1 MRLSRTLLGLALAA
15 ALVSGSALAVKHML
29 PDDARFLP
37 RLGASTSNFDGI
49 WRSRGYG
56 WIWSIEDG
64 RVKVYDESGD
74 FCMKSPRR
82 AFHVDRTDTQLD
94 PDGAVFRLLDED
106 DQYRYIFDRIESVPA
121 SCLSTPLSDPVSA
134 FNAAVKT
141 LDAHYAFF
149 GHRNIDWD
157 QAVEMA
163 RARVTSKTTDLA
175 LFRTIS
181 RLLSGFRDSHVSIEG
196 TVGDDEVEYEPSAQ
210 APPRR
215 TAVSEPSR
223 TPDAAGDRPGYWNP
237 AAAEE
242 LLGETADTA
251 LDGEMTYGLIDG
263 DIGYLSIRSMS
274 GYSHRDADR
283 ATEKALELFR
293 DAKAVIVDVSLN
305 DGGYDMSAKRIAGH
319 FAKRRTLAYSKYAG
333 DSKVAVEPQSNYLE
347 PRGDNYFAGPVYLLT
362 SETTVS
368 AAEIFVM
375 AMRAL
380 PNVTQI
386 GETTD
391 GSLSDILSKPLPNGW
406 SLSLSNEV
414 YLDSNGAAWE
424 GKGIPPKITFDVRQ
438 KSRASDRDIA
448 AARQL
453 IDNIRSLASEIRP
466 TDGAQRR
473 S

>member
-1 MRLSRTLLGLALAA
+1 MRLLRTLLGFVIAV

-29 PDDARFLP
+29 ADDAPSLP
-37 RLGASTSNFDGI
+37 RLGASTGNFDGV

-56 WIWSIEDG
+56 WIWSIENG
-64 RVKVYDESGD
+64 GVTVYDESGD
-74 FCMKSPRR
+74 FCMKNPRR
-82 AFHVDRTDTQLD
+82 AFHVDRADTQLD
-94 PDGAVFRLLDED
+94 PDGAVFRLFDED
-106 DQYRYIFDRIESVPA
+106 DQYRYIFDRIEAVPGP
-121 SCLSTPLSDPVSA
+121 CLMTPLSDSLSV

-149 GHRNIDWD
+149 GHRNVDWV
-157 QAVEMA
+157 QAVESA
-163 RARVTSKTTDLA
+163 GARVTKETTDLA

-181 RLLSGFRDSHVSIEG
+181 RLLSGFRDSHVSLEG

-210 APPRR
+210 GQPRR
-215 TAVSEPSR
+215 IAVSEPSR
-223 TPDAAGDRPGYWNP
+223 TLDAAGDGPGYWNP
-237 AAAEE
+237 GVMEE
-242 LLGETADTA
+242 LLGETASTA
-251 LDGEMTYGLIDG
+251 LDDEMTYGLIDG

-274 GYSHRDADR
+274 GYSHREADR

-293 DAKAVIVDVSLN
+293 DTKAIIVDVSLN

-319 FAKRRTLAYSKYAG
+319 FAKQRTLAYSKYAG
-333 DSKVAVEPQSNYLE
+333 DSKVAVEPQPNYLE
-347 PRGDNYFAGPVYLLT
+347 PLGDNYFAGPVYLLT

-368 AAEIFVM
+368 AAEVFVM

-424 GKGIPPKITFDVRQ
+424 GKGIPPKIPFDVRQ
-438 KSRASDRDIA
+438 RSSASDRDIA

-453 IDNIRSLASEIRP
+453 IDNIRSIASEIRP
-466 TDGAQRR
+466 TDGVQSR

>member
-15 ALVSGSALAVKHML
+15 ALVSGSALAINHML

-37 RLGASTSNFDGI
+37 RLGTSTSNFDGV

-56 WIWSIEDG
+56 WVWSIEDG
-64 RVKVYDESGD
+64 RVNAYEESGD

-82 AFHVDRTDTQLD
+82 AFDVDRSDTQLD
-94 PDGAVFRLLDED
+94 SDGAVFRLLDED
-106 DQYRYIFDRIESVPA
+106 DQYRYIFDKIESVP
-121 SCLSTPLSDPVSA
+121 SPCLATPNSDPISV
-134 FNAAVKT
+134 FDAAVKT

-149 GHRNIDWD
+149 GQRSIDWS
-157 QAVEMA
+157 QAVETA
-163 RARVTSKTTDLA
+163 RATVTSKTSDLS

-181 RLLSGFRDSHVSIEG
+181 RLLSGFRDSHVSLEG
-196 TVGDDEVEYEPSAQ
+196 TVGDDEIEYEPAAQMASRRAAASKPSA
-210 APPRR
+210 
-215 TAVSEPSR
+215 S
-223 TPDAAGDRPGYWNP
+223 PDAAGDWPGYWNP
-237 AAAEE
+237 AVVEE
-242 LLGETADTA
+242 LLGDTAETA

-263 DIGYLSIRSMS
+263 DIGYLSIKSMS
-274 GYSHRDADR
+274 GYSHREADR
-283 ATEKALELFR
+283 ATEKALKLFR
-293 DAKAVIVDVSLN
+293 GAKAVIIDISLN

-319 FAKRRTLAYSKYAG
+319 FAKDRELAYSKYAG

-347 PRGDNYFAGPVYLLT
+347 PRGDNYFAGPVYVLT

-391 GSLSDILSKPLPNGW
+391 GSLSDILTKPLPNGW

-424 GKGIPPKITFDVRQ
+424 GKGIPPKIAFDVTA
-438 KSRASDRDIA
+438 KNHASDQDIA

-453 IDNIRSLASEIRP
+453 IDTIRSFASEIRP
-466 TDGAQRR
+466 TDGAQDR

>member
-1 MRLSRTLLGLALAA
+1 VV
-15 ALVSGSALAVKHML
+15 LVTGSALAVSQILSEGPKI
-29 PDDARFLP
+29 LP
-37 RLGASTSNFDGI
+37 RFGESTGNFDGV

-56 WIWSIEDG
+56 WIWSIKNG
-64 RVKVYDESGD
+64 RVKAYEESGD
-74 FCMKSPRR
+74 FCMNSPRR
-82 AFHVDRTDTQLD
+82 NFDVDRADTQLD
-94 PDGAVFRLLDED
+94 PDGSVFRLLDED
-106 DQYRYIFDRIESVPA
+106 DQYLYIFDRIESIPA
-121 SCLSTPLSDPVSA
+121 PCLATSSSDPISVLD
-134 FNAAVKT
+134 AAVKT

-149 GHRNIDWD
+149 GQRNIDWAK
-157 QAVEMA
+157 AVEA
-163 RARVTSKTTDLA
+163 AEARVTSTTTDLD
-175 LFRTIS
+175 LFRAIS
-181 RLLSGFRDSHVSIEG
+181 RVLSNFRDSHVSLEG
-196 TVGDDEVEYEPSAQ
+196 TVEDEEIEFEPAAQ
-210 APPRR
+210 AAPRR
-215 TAVSEPSR
+215 KAVSEASATPS
-223 TPDAAGDRPGYWNP
+223 TAADWPSYWNP
-237 AAAEE
+237 AVIEE
-242 LLGETADTA
+242 LLGDTAETA

-274 GYSHRDADR
+274 GYSHREADR

-293 DAKAVIVDVSLN
+293 DAKAVIVDVSRN

-319 FAKRRTLAYSKYAG
+319 FARERTLAYSKYAG
-333 DSKVAVEPQSNYLE
+333 DSSVAVEPQPNYLE

-406 SLSLSNEV
+406 LLNLSNEV

-438 KSRASDRDIA
+438 NARASNQDIA

-453 IDNIRSLASEIRP
+453 IDSIRSLGSDLQPAGGTQSP
-466 TDGAQRR
+466 